1 MNVVKGFSSRLRGLL
16 TAALVL
22 LLAVQLSLGPRPL
35 QPGRLADGM
44 LEIVLCSQGSMRT
57 VLLNLETG
65 EISDTEKPDANP
77 AQSCPFCLTGIAL
90 LDDPPPLPVLA
101 GRLVASLSQP
111 MPAPRGVPQPL
122 DLSRLIRGPPARI
135 AA

>member
-1 MNVVKGFSSRLRGLL
+1 MNVVKGFFSRLRGLL

-22 LLAVQLSLGPRPL
+22 LLALQLSLGLRPL

-65 EISDTEKPDANP
+65 EVVPTDGRNRKPKNKVGDEPDYKALYEK
-77 AQSCPFCLTGIAL
+77 L
-90 LDDPPPLPVLA
+90 LKKCVSQEELIKLLKAKLA
-101 GRLVASLSQP
+101 KFEKEV
-111 MPAPRGVPQPL
+111 
-122 DLSRLIRGPPARI
+122 
-135 AA
+135 